1 MSQFSN
7 LLNLIA
13 ATSPEAE
20 AAGLA
25 TIMKRLGVGL
35 EEAKRIK
42 SAAVAKQSAGLSEE
56 NIRALNK
63 VRDYKAGKLAEMG
76 RGADA
81 VVYDAGDQVLKVPR
95 SNRMPDDVLSG
106 DGYGE
111 KILAD
116 LVSPHTIGQYGVPS
130 KNIQTSSDLYQVQQK
145 VRTPG
150 GLRPGSDPVFSDL
163 SKKQDSLYNQMEKS
177 AKEIN
182 PDLRPYTIEDIFNNA
197 PYKDVDEYKKLE
209 EAMTKRRMDM
219 WREKGVD
226 PDQIAADFQDL
237 PQHEQDYLLRNHAIN
252 PDELKEYPMDTL
264 AAITEYKAG
273 LDTNAVRPFDVHSG
287 NIGFDD
293 AGNVKI
299 FDTSRFKDL
308 DTSALSEEEKMK
320 VLQDYIASPDKKQQ
334 FRQLLEPAQS
344 NIKKAAAVAPM
355 ATMSQEE
362 DAGILD
368 NTKEAVLS
376 GLASAAS
383 SPTAQGTMDLLS
395 IPGALGRTT
404 INAVTENRA
413 PSYNEL
419 EKAFAFPTSQE
430 NEDLA
435 TQATE
440 RIIPDADKVKSRT
453 ALDTLLKFM

>member
-1 MSQFSN
+1 MEFD
-7 LLNLIA
+7 
-13 ATSPEAE
+13 P
-20 AAGLA
+20 
-25 TIMKRLGVGL
+25 K
-35 EEAKRIK
+35 
-42 SAAVAKQSAGLSEE
+42 
-56 NIRALNK
+56 
-63 VRDYKAGKLAEMG
+63 KLAEF
-76 RGADA
+76 RENHKT
-81 VVYDAGDQVLKVPR
+81 QF
-95 SNRMPDDVLSG
+95 
-106 DGYGE
+106 
-111 KILAD
+111 LASQFD
-116 LVSPHTIGQYGVPS
+116 
-130 KNIQTSSDLYQVQQK
+130 N
-145 VRTPG
+145 
-150 GLRPGSDPVFSDL
+150 
-163 SKKQDSLYNQMEKS
+163 
-177 AKEIN
+177 
-182 PDLRPYTIEDIFNNA
+182 
-197 PYKDVDEYKKLE
+197 EYKKLE